1 MERSTNIDQ
10 SQLFIDRT
18 QVSTVSNITMMS
30 WEMPSCISPIRMALV
45 ALILILTRSRIT
57 IGFEGK
63 QYMYTHRFDSLE
75 WKGKV
80 MYECD

>member
-18 QVSTVSNITMMS
+18 QVSTVSNITMIS

-45 ALILILTRSRIT
+45 ALI
-57 IGFEGK
+57 
-63 QYMYTHRFDSLE
+63 FDLDS
-75 WKGKV
+75 
-80 MYECD
+80 